1 MKLFCL
7 DTLLR
12 EVAESDVPE
21 NSKIV
26 YLLDAAAF
34 SKIAEG
40 VPHKKKVL
48 QDLSVVQYCK
58 AELYGSC
65 ILGMIEVP
73 LIKIENCDAPQKAL
87 TERLHFG
94 FFIEKNALFLIGET
108 EKLLPYMHRMKE
120 NRFSAS
126 LTLPGFF
133 CMLFNSFFENDAAYL
148 QNLENKLAAIEDS
161 LTEDVPKG
169 FRKQI
174 FPLRKNLMHLDAY
187 YDECIALCAAMRAN
201 TNGMLTEEDLLSYG
215 YLCDRATRLAGRVD
229 YLREYVLQLR
239 ETYRESLDE
248 RQNKNTTLLAVV
260 SAVFLPLSLLA
271 GWYGMNFRN
280 MPELNSEYGYPIVF
294 VLSLAIVI
302 IEIVFFKK
310 HHLL

>member
-21 NSKIV
+21 NSKLI

-73 LIKIENCDAPQKAL
+73 LIKTENCDAPQKAL

-201 TNGMLTEEDLLSYG
+201 TNGMLTE
-215 YLCDRATRLAGRVD
+215 
-229 YLREYVLQLR
+229 
-239 ETYRESLDE
+239 
-248 RQNKNTTLLAVV
+248 
-260 SAVFLPLSLLA
+260 
-271 GWYGMNFRN
+271 
-280 MPELNSEYGYPIVF
+280 
-294 VLSLAIVI
+294 
-302 IEIVFFKK
+302 
-310 HHLL
+310 

>member
-73 LIKIENCDAPQKAL
+73 LIKTENCDAPQKAL

-187 YDECIALCAAMRAN
+187 YDECIALCAAN

>member
-1 MKLFCL
+1 MQLFLL

-12 EVAESDVPE
+12 EAPE
-21 NSKIV
+21 NSISKDSKRI
-26 YLLDAAAF
+26 YLLDAAEF
-34 SKIAEG
+34 SKTAEG
-40 VPHKKKVL
+40 MPHKKKVL
-48 QDLSVVQYCK
+48 QDLSVVHYCK

-65 ILGMIEVP
+65 ILGIIEVP
-73 LIKIENCDAPQKAL
+73 LIKNENCISPQKTL

-94 FFIEKNALFLIGET
+94 FFIENTALFLIGET
-108 EKLLPYMHRMKE
+108 EKLLPLMHRMKE
-120 NRFSAS
+120 NHFSDS

-133 CMLFNSFFENDAAYL
+133 CMLFNSFFENDAAFL
-148 QNLENKLAAIEDS
+148 QNLENKLASIEDS
-161 LTEDVPKG
+161 LTKDVPKD
-169 FRKQI
+169 FRKHI

-187 YDECIALCAAMRAN
+187 YDECISLCSAMCAN
-201 TNGMLTEEDLLSYG
+201 TNGMLAEEDLLSYG
-215 YLCDRATRLAGRVD
+215 YLCDRASRLAGRVD

-239 ETYRESLDE
+239 EAYRESLDE

-280 MPELNSEYGYPIVF
+280 MPELNSEYGYPTVF
-294 VLSLAIVI
+294 ILSLAIVI
-302 IEIVFFKK
+302 IEIIFFKK

>member
-1 MKLFCL
+1 MKRFCL

-12 EVAESDVPE
+12 EIPEDALPE
-21 NSKIV
+21 NGKTV

-73 LIKIENCDAPQKAL
+73 LIKPENCDSPQKAL

-108 EKLLPYMHRMKE
+108 EKLLPYMHRMQE

-133 CMLFNSFFENDAAYL
+133 CMLL
-148 QNLENKLAAIEDS
+148 
-161 LTEDVPKG
+161 
-169 FRKQI
+169 
-174 FPLRKNLMHLDAY
+174 
-187 YDECIALCAAMRAN
+187 
-201 TNGMLTEEDLLSYG
+201 
-215 YLCDRATRLAGRVD
+215 
-229 YLREYVLQLR
+229 VLIGL
-239 ETYRESLDE
+239 
-248 RQNKNTTLLAVV
+248 
-260 SAVFLPLSLLA
+260 F
-271 GWYGMNFRN
+271 
-280 MPELNSEYGYPIVF
+280 
-294 VLSLAIVI
+294 
-302 IEIVFFKK
+302 
-310 HHLL
+310 